1 MQGYLQGDEKG
12 NFRPKAP
19 VSRAEMAQIL
29 TNAFHLSAKQKHTFN
44 DVPSGFWGENAIS
57 AVQSTG
63 IASGTGEGKFEPS
76 KTVTREQYAQFLYN
90 TLKYKKPEVAVQ
102 DTGGCSTI
110 SSI

>member
-1 MQGYLQGDEKG
+1 MFQAVL
-12 NFRPKAP
+12 
-19 VSRAEMAQIL
+19 
-29 TNAFHLSAKQKHTFN
+29 
-44 DVPSGFWGENAIS
+44 GENAIS

-90 TLKYKKPEVAVQ
+90 TLKYKTRSCGARYR
-102 DTGGCSTI
+102 GCSTI